1 MSSRSSGPERLR
13 PETTHHASRLIS
25 RQRVLIGV
33 KLRRRGE
40 SWFTSRVTDISP
52 EGFRLAT
59 FVKLTPGMNVWI
71 MLPGFEGRKATVT
84 WVGYHEA
91 GCTFDAPLHPAIFDY
106 IIRTSDPASRG

>member
-71 MLPGFEGRKATVT
+71 MLPGFEGRKAT
-84 WVGYHEA
+84 